1 MAGRFYRGFPQVSF
15 LYPPKSLLCSPSK
28 FMGRRRLSKFVKDR
42 LLGNASPLRRNR
54 RSEQTSPGNL
64 ERSPDDWSSRVPTVL
79 PAHRSLTRQKPLLTD
94 DSCISP
100 ESPYLFLP
108 DDPIPE
114 GRRRSLSQLNTY
126 RGDLEDQEIASESG
140 CPTENKTLL
149 KALWCLRRL
158 RCTVS
163 AQDACQPDA

>member
-1 MAGRFYRGFPQVSF
+1 MSF

-28 FMGRRRLSKFVKDR
+28 YMGRRRLSKFVKDR

-64 ERSPDDWSSRVPTVL
+64 ENSPGDWSSRVPDNA
-79 PAHRSLTRQKPLLTD
+79 PHRSLPRHQPLFSD
-94 DSCISP
+94 DSCIP
-100 ESPYLFLP
+100 QESPYLFAP
-108 DDPIPE
+108 DFALPE
-114 GRRRSLSQLNTY
+114 GQRSLSQLNTY
-126 RGDLEDQEIASESG
+126 RGDLEDQGNPSESDS
-140 CPTENKTLL
+140 PTENKTLL

-163 AQDACQPDA
+163 VQHTCQPDA